1 MKSRFTIAVV
11 LMFSAAAPVTGIAM
25 AGGVEVQRVA
35 QDGAASAS
43 PYLPGSPVW
52 GSPYVTGPVLG
63 GVFYDG
69 PSDQAVGAKAF
80 SPAPGVACS
89 LRRHDCWTAT
99 GIDRGWTARFFGLKS

>member
-1 MKSRFTIAVV
+1 MKLQFAFA
-11 LMFSAAAPVTGIAM
+11 LMLWAAAGTPAL
-25 AGGVEVQRVA
+25 AGGITVQRVA
-35 QDGAASAS
+35 RDSTNAASPS

-69 PSDQAVGAKAF
+69 PSDQAIGAKAF

-89 LRRHDCWTAT
+89 LRRHACWTAT

>member
-1 MKSRFTIAVV
+1 MKTAFAIVV
-11 LMFSAAAPVTGIAM
+11 ALTAASAPAL
-25 AGGVEVQRVA
+25 AGGITVQRVA
-35 QDGAASAS
+35 QDTTSAIPAS

-69 PSDQAVGAKAF
+69 PSDQEIGGKAF

-89 LRRHDCWTAT
+89 LRRHACWTAT